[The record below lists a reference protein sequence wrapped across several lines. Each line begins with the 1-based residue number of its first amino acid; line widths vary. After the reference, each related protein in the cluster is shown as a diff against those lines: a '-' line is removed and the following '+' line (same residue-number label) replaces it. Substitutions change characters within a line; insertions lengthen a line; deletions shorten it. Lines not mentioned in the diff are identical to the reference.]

1 MSVRVRLAR
10 GLRRLGEFVQSLA
23 IMVMRPDD
31 LVEFSRR
38 SYARPGSVEAWAEDG
53 LVDSGL
59 SAEELEMLAVVPDT
73 TGDLL
78 LLGVGGGREAI
89 PLARM
94 GFRVTG
100 VDYVPAMV
108 ERAIKSTARRGLSIQ
123 GLVQEISQLDV
134 PAGAYDVVW
143 LSNWMYSCVP
153 TRVRRVEM
161 VRRIARA
168 LKARGWFLC
177 QFQWRAHPRP
187 PGRGRL
193 LRRLVAAC
201 TLGNLTYEAGDTLW
215 PSGEFYH
222 QFSSKDAVRSELEE
236 GGLAV
241 ERLKTGQTFRGSAVC
256 RKSLQAGEH
265 PQP

>member
-1 MSVRVRLAR
+1 LAR
-10 GLRRLGEFVQSLA
+10 GLLRLGEFVQSLA
-23 IMVMRPDD
+23 LMVMRPDD

-38 SYARPGSVEAWAEDG
+38 SYARPGSVEGWGEDA
-53 LVDSGL
+53 LIDSGL
-59 SAEELEMLAVVPDT
+59 SSEEQDLLAALPDP

-108 ERAIKSTARRGLSIQ
+108 DRAMENAAQRGLSMQ

-134 PAGAYDVVW
+134 PDGAYDVVW
-143 LSNWMYSCVP
+143 LSRSMYSCVP

-168 LKARGWFLC
+168 LRPGGWLLC
-177 QFQWRAHPRP
+177 QFQWRASPQAPRK
-187 PGRGRL
+187 GRL

-201 TLGNLTYEAGDTLW
+201 TLGNVTYEAGDTLW
-215 PSGEFYH
+215 LNVEFVH
-222 QFSSKDAVRSELEE
+222 QFSSEDAIRWELEE
-236 GGLAV
+236 GGLTV
-241 ERLKTGQTFRGSAVC
+241 VRMTTGKPPRGRAVC
-256 RKSLQAGEH
+256 RKSLEADQNPEG
-265 PQP
+265 